1 MYFFNITPII
11 WFSKRQNSVEAS
23 IFGSEFTT
31 MTNAVDIIETS
42 RYKLRMLGFPINGAT
57 NIF

>member
-1 MYFFNITPII
+1 MPII

-31 MTNAVDIIETS
+31 MTNAVEIIETS
-42 RYKLRMLGFPINGAT
+42 RYKLRMFGFLINGAT